1 MRAEVANLAGDIRP
15 KIQVEQ
21 SMDGNYV
28 RHHSNVSARVGSDS
42 VGGRP
47 AGLRWSGA
55 GHQTAG
61 GKRWNESCSQTF
73 ALLSWPAFAV
83 STFTGI
89 WNALDI
95 PFEDYPNSYK
105 AVFGAKMTCFIITG
119 GGAALHSLLPF
130 KWAKALGGAMAS
142 LGAVAVLFFAVA
154 LKYANHS

>member
-1 MRAEVANLAGDIRP
+1 MGINLLTIRMFLHVLAATVWVGGQLVLGGIVPVVRAEAGRDVTVA
-15 KIQVEQ
+15 V
-21 SMDGNYV
+21 
-28 RHHSNVSARVGSDS
+28 AR
-42 VGGRP
+42 R
-47 AGLRWSGA
+47 
-55 GHQTAG
+55 
-61 GKRWNESCSQTF
+61 F

-105 AVFGAKMTCFIITG
+105 AVFGAKMTCFLITG
-119 GGAALHSLLPF
+119 GGAALHSLLPY
-130 KWAKALGGAMAS
+130 KWAKAVGGAAAS

>member
-1 MRAEVANLAGDIRP
+1 MGITFVTIRMFLHVLAAT
-15 KIQVEQ
+15 VW
-21 SMDGNYV
+21 
-28 RHHSNVSARVGSDS
+28 
-42 VGGRP
+42 VGGQLVLGGLVPVVRAQ
-47 AGLRWSGA
+47 AGSEGTKAVAR
-55 GHQTAG
+55 
-61 GKRWNESCSQTF
+61 RF

-89 WNALDI
+89 WNALDV
-95 PFEDYPNSYK
+95 PFDDYPNSYK